1 MRHKRFPGKLSSE
14 AGVRMVRPGLLT
26 SLLVALP
33 LAQPFSVHQV
43 QPRAASLDTE
53 YCPPR
58 W

>member
-1 MRHKRFPGKLSSE
+1 
-14 AGVRMVRPGLLT
+14 MVRPGLLT

-58 W
+58 